1 MLKQRRSAKWRTY
14 PADVL
19 PLTVAEMDFA
29 LAAPVAAALREAVDR
44 SDAGYAMAVPDLG
57 RALAG
62 FAARRWNWDLDPAP
76 VTAVTDVGVGV
87 VELLR
92 VLTRPGDAVVISPPV
107 YPPFFDW
114 VAEAGARLVQ
124 VPLARGPGGW
134 HLDLSA
140 LEAAFAARPAAYVLC
155 NPHNPVGRVHT
166 AGELAALVR
175 LAETYQVAIISD
187 EIHGPLVL
195 PGAAFTPLLTIPG
208 AAEVAVSV
216 LSASKAWNLAGLKCA
231 AVVTAAPR
239 MAAVVGRFPPDARW
253 RVGHFGVIAAVAAF
267 TAGEPWLDQL
277 LATLDRRRVLLGD
290 LLPPAPSHAHLA
302 PAGGHLSG
310 LARLLRPRPGRPGPR
325 TVPQPRPG
333 RSRARPAVRR
343 PRRPGDVAATVAFL
357 PRTAPPRST
366 GQTLVHRRRPGDA
379 LTATRV
385 AFAGTRSASGGT

>member
-1 MLKQRRSAKWRTY
+1 MDGGVPELPVDPLEVLRQRRSAKWQTY

-29 LAAPVAAALREAVDR
+29 LAVPIAEALREAVAR

-62 FAARRWNWDLDPAP
+62 FAARRWNWDFDPAS

-114 VAEAGARLVQ
+114 VPEAGARLLE
-124 VPLARGPGGW
+124 VPLACGEAGW
-134 HLDLSA
+134 RLDLAA
-140 LEAAFAARPAAYVLC
+140 LEAAFATHPAAYVLC
-155 NPHNPVGRVHT
+155 NPHNPVGRVHS
-166 AGELAALVR
+166 ADELAALVR
-175 LAETYQVAIISD
+175 LARIYRVAIVSD

-195 PGAAFTPLLTIPG
+195 PGARFTPLLTVPG

-239 MAAVVGRFPPDARW
+239 MAAVTDRFPADTRW
-253 RVGHFGVIAAVAAF
+253 RIGHFGVIGAVAAF
-267 TAGEPWLDQL
+267 TAGEPWLDRL
-277 LATLDRRRVLLGD
+277 LLTLDHRRLLLSD
-290 LLPPAPSHAHLA
+290 LLRQRLPTLTWHPPEATFLA
-302 PAGGHLSG
+302 WLNCAALGVDNQARERFLGHGRVALEPGLRFGAAGSG
-310 LARLLRPRPGRPGPR
+310 YARLNFATSPDILDQA
-325 TVPQPRPG
+325 T
-333 RSRARPAVRR
+333 ARMA
-343 PRRPGDVAATVAFL
+343 
-357 PRTAPPRST
+357 
-366 GQTLVHRRRPGDA
+366 
-379 LTATRV
+379 
-385 AFAGTRSASGGT
+385 RSAR